1 MADKANFSLV
11 VNFYNTF
18 VCNGRS
24 CSYEKEEADDEDHS
38 AAVILDICNASEIEF
53 IERLRKK

>member
-1 MADKANFSLV
+1 MKRIAFKFH
-11 VNFYNTF
+11 NTF
-18 VCNGRS
+18 VCSGRS
-24 CSYEKEEADDEDHS
+24 CSDEKEEAENEDHS